1 MKKRVLGAAILA
13 AALAAGALTACS
25 GSPKETTAAADTTK
39 AEETTAA
46 EAEDSKA
53 EETTAAEAETTAELK
68 EIVVGASPAPHAEI
82 LNAAKE
88 VLASKGYDLKIVE
101 YTDYV
106 QPNNALSTK
115 DLDANYF
122 QHKPYLDSFNEQNG
136 TNLVSAGAIHYEPF
150 GIYAGKT
157 TSLEE
162 LPDKATVLV
171 PNDVSNEARALLLLE
186 AQGLIK
192 LKEGVG
198 LEATRNDIV
207 ENTKNLDI
215 VELEAAQLPR
225 SLQDG
230 DIAVING
237 NYAIEAGL
245 KVTDALATEDSQSL
259 AATTYGNIVAVRE
272 GDESSDAIKALVE
285 ALTSP
290 EVKQFM
296 EDKYEGAVVPLFEG
310 ITGVRME

>member
-1 MKKRVLGAAILA
+1 MKKRVLGAAVVA

-25 GSPKETTAAADTTK
+25 GGGTETTAAA
-39 AEETTAA
+39 ETTEAAKEEAA
-46 EAEDSKA
+46 ETEAS
-53 EETTAAEAETTAELK
+53 TTQGEAGAETSGEATAPAGALK

-82 LNAAKE
+82 LEAANKALE
-88 VLASKGYDLKIVE
+88 TKGYTLKIVE

-106 QPNNALSTK
+106 LPNNALDSG

-122 QHKPYLDSFNEQNG
+122 QHKPYLDSFNQQNG
-136 TNLVSAGAIHYEPF
+136 TKLLSAGAIHYEPF
-150 GIYAGKT
+150 GIYAGKSA
-157 TSLEE
+157 SLEE

-171 PNDVSNEARALLLLE
+171 PNDLSNEARALLLLE

-198 LEATRNDIV
+198 LEATKNDIV

-225 SLQDG
+225 SLQDSH
-230 DIAVING
+230 IAVING

-245 KVTDALATEDSQSL
+245 KVSDALATEDSQSL
-259 AATTYGNIVAVRE
+259 AATTYGNVVAVQEGRE
-272 GDESSDAIKALVE
+272 NDEMTKALVE

-296 EDKYEGAVVPLFEG
+296 EETYEGAVVPLF
-310 ITGVRME
+310 

>member
-25 GSPKETTAAADTTK
+25 GSGKETTADATAAPTT
-39 AEETTAA
+39 AEDTTAA
-46 EAEDSKA
+46 G
-53 EETTAAEAETTAELK
+53 AEAETTAAETEAAETTAAGEMK
-68 EIVVGASPAPHAEI
+68 KIIVGASPAPHAEI

-88 VLASKGYDLKIVE
+88 VLASKGYELDIVE

-106 QPNNALSTK
+106 LPNNALDSG

-136 TNLVSAGAIHYEPF
+136 TKLVSAGAIHYEPF

-157 TSLEE
+157 SSLDE
-162 LPDKATVLV
+162 LKDKATVLV

-207 ENTKNLDI
+207 ENPKNLDI

-225 SLQDG
+225 SLPDC

-245 KVTDALATEDSQSL
+245 KVSDALAAEDSESL
-259 AATTYGNIVAVRE
+259 AATTYGNIVAVRK
-272 GDESSDAIKALVE
+272 GDETTDATKALVE

-296 EDKYEGAVVPLFEG
+296 EEKYEGAVVPLF
-310 ITGVRME
+310 